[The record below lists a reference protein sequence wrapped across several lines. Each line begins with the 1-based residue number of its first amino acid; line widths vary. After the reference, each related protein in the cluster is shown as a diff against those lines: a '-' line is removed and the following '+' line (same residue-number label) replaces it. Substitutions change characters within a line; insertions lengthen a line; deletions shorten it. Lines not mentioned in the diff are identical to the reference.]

1 MPRFKY
7 PADNRDQYRGK
18 IKFTRYKPAKPSVR
32 LVNTLEQ
39 ARANSS
45 DTLSDVSPAGPGST
59 RLSGLIEGD
68 LSKLTFKDAPYTTF
82 HGGGFEKT
90 DDVVELLMPA
100 GVQIADAVNFDNK
113 DLGVKGIMA
122 LQSAASEGGASG
134 AQLAALAVPFGDL
147 DNIRKMIK
155 SDNTGAVARTL
166 ASGLAAKVGDRTAST
181 VSSISQV
188 AVNPNTRSVFQ
199 GVPVRKFNF
208 AFEMKASS
216 IVEQQNIESI
226 VHFFRSHLYP
236 RQITIENVPIG
247 FEFPDRFHIKM
258 LYDKKQVG
266 VDFLECHLEGVN
278 TTYNGQSQAF
288 YNNGGFTQVDLSLMF
303 TEVRALTQEDI
314 QLGVTSTGRTREESI
329 TRLAFGG
336 QDYIRNL
343 ADDIRNIVN
352 VFQ

>member
-1 MPRFKY
+1 MPRYRY

-18 IKFTRYKPAKPSVR
+18 IKFTRYEPAKPTVA
-32 LVNTLEQ
+32 LNNALDEQ
-39 ARANSS
+39 NPKTS
-45 DTLSDVSPAGPGST
+45 DNLITGDISKIGIGDVKN
-59 RLSGLIEGD
+59 I
-68 LSKLTFKDAPYTTF
+68 TF
-82 HGGGFEKT
+82 HGGGFKKT
-90 DDVVELLMPA
+90 NDVVELLMPA

-113 DLGVKGIMA
+113 DIGIKGIAAMN
-122 LQSAASEGGASG
+122 SAASEGGVGG
-134 AQLAALAVPFGDL
+134 AQMAALAVPFGDL

-155 SDNTGAVARTL
+155 SDNTGAVVRTL
-166 ASGLAAKVGDRTAST
+166 ASGLAGKLGDRTAAT
-181 VSSISQV
+181 VSSITQT

-216 IVEQQNIESI
+216 LVEQQNIEAI

-236 RQITIENVPIG
+236 KQIAIENVPIG

-258 LYDKKQVG
+258 LYDNKRVG

-288 YNNGGFTQVDLSLMF
+288 YDGGGFTQVDLSLMF

-314 QLGVTSTGRTREESI
+314 TLGVTSTGRTREEDI
-329 TRLAFGG
+329 LRLAFGG
-336 QDYIRNL
+336 QDYIRN
-343 ADDIRNIVN
+343 AVNDIRNIVN